1 MDRTNSRRCLALDVE
16 LLVDGKD
23 VPLNSFTQKIIGN
36 VLAGVVESL
45 KDVDPNWKKI
55 VVELEQ

>member
-1 MDRTNSRRCLALDVE
+1 ME